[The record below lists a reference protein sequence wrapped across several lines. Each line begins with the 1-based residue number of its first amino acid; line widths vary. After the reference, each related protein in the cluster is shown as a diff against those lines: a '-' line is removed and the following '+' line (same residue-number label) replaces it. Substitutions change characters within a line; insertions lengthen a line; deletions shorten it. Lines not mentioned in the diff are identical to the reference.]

1 MTTMTDDMPISELA
15 RRLGVVE
22 GRLDEMSVALQDLKE
37 GQRELRADLGG
48 IRTEMRADLGEIRT
62 EMRADQRETNA
73 RIDQM
78 NDRLNAK
85 IDRLL
90 YVVIT
95 AALTV
100 VVGVAL
106 IYLRIES
113 GSGS

>member
-37 GQRELRADLGG
+37 GQRE
-48 IRTEMRADLGEIRT
+48 IRTEL
-62 EMRADQRETNA
+62 RADQRETNA